1 MEQLIYFDGEWYQEN
16 PKLIG
21 PMNHAFW
28 MASTVFDGARVFD
41 GCAPDLD
48 RHCQRLIHSAKAMML
63 EPTKT
68 AEEVMD
74 LCLEGARQFPKDSE
88 LYVRPMF
95 YGGDGFIVV
104 DPATTQFTLAI
115 YQNPMPDFA
124 GFSACWSSRRRPARD
139 MAPTDAK
146 ASCLYANSGRAVKE
160 AMDRG
165 FDNAVMLDANGNV
178 AEFASANIWIA
189 KDGVAKTPAV
199 TGAFLNGITRQTI
212 IGLLRED
219 GIEVEQV
226 TLSPD
231 DINDAD
237 EIFNTG
243 NFGKV
248 MPVVKFE
255 DRDLQPG
262 PIATRAREL
271 YWEYAK
277 QFPVFTD

>member
-1 MEQLIYFDGEWYQEN
+1 MQQVVYYQGQWYDEN
-16 PKLIG
+16 PNILG

-41 GCAPDLD
+41 GCAPDLQG
-48 RHCQRLIHSAKAMML
+48 HCERLIHSAKAMML
-63 EPTKT
+63 EPTKEAT
-68 AEEVMD
+68 EIAE
-74 LCLEGARQFPKDSE
+74 LCLEGARKFPKEAE

-95 YGGDGFIVV
+95 FGMEGFVV
-104 DPATTQFTLAI
+104 VEPASTEFTLAV
-115 YQNPMPDFA
+115 YESPMPDFS
-124 GFSACWSSRRRPARD
+124 GFKACWSSRRRPARD

-189 KDGVAKTPAV
+189 KDGVAMTPAV

-212 IGLLRED
+212 IELLRDD
-219 GIEVEQV
+219 GIEVLQT
-226 TLSPD
+226 TLSPE
-231 DINDAD
+231 DIDGAD

-248 MPVVKFE
+248 MPVIQFE
-255 DRDLQPG
+255 DRAMQPG

-277 QFPVFTD
+277 KFPVFE